1 MLVLIMGHINPS
13 PKKQSAKNVLDT
25 TARGKYHSFFTVTD
39 IDVVNLTGRSFS
51 ALESMYLCYN
61 FTVVS

>member
-25 TARGKYHSFFTVTD
+25 TAQGKYHSFFTVTD
-39 IDVVNLTGRSFS
+39 IDVVDLTGRSRV
-51 ALESMYLCYN
+51 L
-61 FTVVS
+61 